1 VTTPEKNQEHKLEAS
16 FLTLAMSIASS
27 AAISLGL
34 SPDPSSGTTKVNVDM
49 ARFNID
55 LLDVL
60 EKKTKNNLAKEE
72 QDFMQHVLADL
83 KIKFVEV
90 SNREKTAKV

>member
-1 VTTPEKNQEHKLEAS
+1 VTTEKNQNLEAS

-27 AAISLGL
+27 AAMSLGL
-34 SPDPSSGTTKVNVDM
+34 TPDQESKTKIDLAM

-60 EKKTKNNLAKEE
+60 QQKTKNNLVKEE
-72 QDFMQHVLADL
+72 NDFMTHVLADL

-90 SNREKTAKV
+90 SNREKVPSP